1 MQPNSDS
8 PQTGRQIPK
17 MQSIYLDPCLA
28 ACDDFVLPYC
38 HKLARVDMEQA
49 SVMHTWVPAESD
61 TVVLIKVQ
69 AHTLMY
75 IPKNDMMYYA
85 HPSFALGP
93 MCPEHTVFVSQFVL
107 DDGTTPR
114 LLVFDMASDGRR
126 SLQGIPAADRYRLLH
141 ERGAEALQH
150 PQCIVQWV
158 GELGALKDA
167 SFLKHLPHKVST
179 LMSLTSNPMAV
190 HVHAE

>member
-1 MQPNSDS
+1 
-8 PQTGRQIPK
+8 
-17 MQSIYLDPCLA
+17 MQSIMLDPCLA
-28 ACDDFVLPYC
+28 ACDDYVLPYC
-38 HKLARVDMEQA
+38 HELASAEMDPSSA
-49 SVMHTWVPAESD
+49 MHTWVPSD
-61 TVVLIKVQ
+61 SQNILLIKVK

-75 IPKNDMMYYA
+75 VPQKDMLYYA

-93 MCPEHTVFVSQFVL
+93 LCPEHTVFISQFVL

-126 SLQGIPAADRYRLLH
+126 SLQGIPAADRYRLLQ
-141 ERGAEALQH
+141 ERATDALQH

-167 SFLKHLPHKVST
+167 SFLKHLPHKVKT
-179 LMSLTSNPMAV
+179 LMTLTSDPMAV